1 MNGISLDDIIDLSK
15 GTSIKDATEWL
26 DAFIAK
32 VKLLGL
38 VSEQNFESSI
48 KMMEQ
53 IKVSA
58 MAMRKEIEK
67 GNASLEN
74 YNKSI
79 ELLYKSASKLA
90 DNAKQAK
97 TTSKAY
103 EDLNKTAKDLKTSY
117 ENLGNANEGASKKA
131 KASIDV
137 QTGSLSDLKKQLNEA
152 EKALKGLADTDAG
165 YTKKTNEV
173 NELRLVY
180 NKLNNAYKEQEKAAK
195 QTADSNESET
205 NSYKAVSAQLN
216 RLRGEYKDLEIR
228 KQLGEQLTEKEI
240 KRYKE
245 LGIAVD
251 NLDKAL
257 KDTDAKAG
265 QFQRNVGNY
274 GKAIEGFKSGIGLG
288 DIAQGFTV
296 AGAAAKVGEF
306 AVEQLI
312 NYGQK
317 LNETYDEVKQ
327 QITDVSGL
335 VQLQGTDLEKYV
347 GSARAISKTFGVD
360 FQETVD
366 ASNTLINEFGAT
378 QEEVFKN
385 LALQLASGAKDLN
398 ISKEYATQLKQAGVS
413 LDEFTKLNI
422 LSSQKGLFS
431 DKSFDAIKEIQLRL
445 GDLTPAQDKV
455 LASLGKT
462 GDAIKKTFAS
472 GDKIGAVEMLV
483 KEINN
488 LEKAGVNV
496 QPIIS
501 NLGGGALE
509 DLGKKGREV
518 LGTFREFNIVLNEE
532 QQRALK
538 KFETQQKIQSQSVEL
553 VSKIRNLTAGASS
566 FADQAELAFLTATNS
581 IFDYFARLYDK
592 IETFFEVSGLG
603 DLFSSIFDGLKSA
616 FDTVSNY
623 INSITTGDGFLG
635 GIVSYITDIIGFLIN
650 PFETLLDF
658 WIGFSTEARSIF
670 AAITTIIERFQF
682 YFTETVDAID
692 SGVNDIVSFFEYL
705 QTNLSNAI
713 NYISEII
720 GNIAKPFVDVF
731 DSISS
736 YITGFFNDFYDYL
749 SKLIPSISDL
759 FPETSAK
766 LKLLILEG
774 KRAYED
780 SKAGIQGSISAKEK
794 AREEEK
800 KLGVE
805 TEKTTQSVN
814 TQTKSV
820 GNNTDA
826 MKKQAD
832 AAQKSAEA
840 QEKFREETDKLS
852 ISIQKSAIDFAKFY
866 GDQIT
871 AVSLQR
877 KLDLQELE
885 KDYKETTKKLN
896 ELAKE
901 GKIGDVELQ
910 ASLKLN
916 ETDFQKNVEKI
927 NREANKELD
936 ALKLKPLEFKELDT
950 DFDKNR
956 LKRRQDIV
964 FADLTNPR
972 LKQEKKDL
980 EELKKTYENVY
991 GAIDKLVTQS
1001 FENKQAGLDRQL
1013 ETQNTL
1019 LQAEI
1024 GLAETTNQNVD
1035 IAAREGKLNEIEKQK
1050 IETEK
1055 EKLRFEKGKIFLDIF
1070 KSYLEKESPAKA
1082 LALTAKDFALT
1093 ESILAGFYDGGFA
1106 EGDRVLDLR
1115 SGGSTGSNNGIFAKI
1130 HSGEHITPAWEV
1142 NDPNSRSFVNVL
1154 ENYRKTKVMDY
1165 SLLEIPTAKETVL
1178 MPSIDMNLLGSV
1190 IAKNVS
1196 ENVKTTYITADSM
1209 GSLIESVVRGRNEIE
1224 KRRFVNKKFW
1234 Q

>member
-38 VSEQNFESSI
+38 VSEQNFENSI
-48 KMMEQ
+48 KMMDQ

-79 ELLYKSASKLA
+79 ELLYKSAIKLA

-97 TTSKAY
+97 TTSQAY

-137 QTGSLSDLKKQLNEA
+137 QTGSLSDLKKKLKDA
-152 EKALKGLADTDAG
+152 EDALKGLADTDAG

-173 NELRLVY
+173 NELRLAY

-240 KRYKE
+240 KRYNQLE
-245 LGIAVD
+245 IAVG

-274 GKAIEGFKSGIGLG
+274 GKAIEGFKSGIGFG

-366 ASNTLINEFGAT
+366 GANAIVQNFGVT
-378 QEEVFKN
+378 QEQAFQSI
-385 LALQLASGAKDLN
+385 ALQLASGVKDLALF
-398 ISKEYATQLKQAGVS
+398 KEYPSVFSGLGIS
-413 LDEFTKLNI
+413 IENFSKLNI
-422 LSSQKGLFS
+422 AAAQKGLFGTQLQ
-431 DKSFDAIKEIQLRL
+431 DGVKEASLKL
-445 GDLTPAQDKV
+445 GEFNADQIALLNSYGIDSKKV
-455 LASLGKT
+455 LDTFKNNKFDGISLLSQE
-462 GDAIKKTFAS
+462 I
-472 GDKIGAVEMLV
+472 V
-483 KEINN
+483 K
-488 LEKAGVNV
+488 LEKAGIEV
-496 QPIIS
+496 QPILAEI
-501 NLGGGALE
+501 GTPFE
-509 DLGKKGREV
+509 DLGTKGREV
-518 LGTFREFNIVLNEE
+518 IATFRELDYTLNEE

-566 FADQAELAFLTATNS
+566 FADQAELAFLTAVNN

-603 DLFSSIFDGLKSA
+603 DLFSNIFDGLVTA
-616 FDTVSNY
+616 FDNISNY

-658 WIGFSTEARSIF
+658 WINFSTEARSIF
-670 AAITTIIERFQF
+670 AAITTIIQRFQF
-682 YFTETVDAID
+682 YFTDTVDAID

-832 AAQKSAEA
+832 AAKKAAEA

-852 ISIQKSAIDFAKFY
+852 ISIQKSAIDYAKFY

-910 ASLKLN
+910 ATLKLN

-936 ALKLKPLEFKELDT
+936 ALKLKPVEFKELET

-964 FADLTNPR
+964 LASVTNPR

-980 EELKKTYENVY
+980 EDLKKTYENGY
-991 GAIDKLVTQS
+991 NAIDKIVTQS
-1001 FENKQAGLDRQL
+1001 FENRQAGLDRQL

-1024 GLAETTNQNVD
+1024 ELAKTTNQNVD
-1035 IAAREGKLNEIEKQK
+1035 LAAREGKINEIEKQK

-1055 EKLRFEKGKIFLDIF
+1055 EKLRFEKGKIFLNIY

-1082 LALTAKDFALT
+1082 FALSLKDFALT
-1093 ESILAGFYDGGFA
+1093 ESILAGFYEGGFA
-1106 EGDRVLDLR
+1106 QGDRVLDLR
-1115 SGGSTGSNNGIFAKI
+1115 AGGSTGANNGVFAKI

-1142 NDPNSRSFVNVL
+1142 NDPNSRPFVNVL

-1165 SLLEIPTAKETVL
+1165 SLLEIPTPKETVL
-1178 MPSIDMNLLGSV
+1178 MPSIDMNLLGNV

-1209 GSLIESVVRGRNEIE
+1209 GSIIESVVRGRVEIE
-1224 KRRFVNKKFW
+1224 KKRFINKKFW